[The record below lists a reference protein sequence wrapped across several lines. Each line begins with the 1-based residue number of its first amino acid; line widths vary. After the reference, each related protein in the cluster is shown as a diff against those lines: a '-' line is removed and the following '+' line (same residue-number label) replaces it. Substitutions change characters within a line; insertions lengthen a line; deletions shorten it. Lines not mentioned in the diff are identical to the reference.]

1 MLNNLIKKEKEKERL
16 YELVLNLTGVDVKE
30 NTRKQKVAYSRIV
43 FAQILI
49 ENNHSHGDIAEFLGR
64 HRTVIY
70 HYLKTFNTIYHQSE
84 FAKNVYDEVFEKF
97 YNGSTVN
104 PLTDS
109 REEILENE
117 LIKLK
122 IENKKLTNELKD
134 VKVEH
139 NEDIDVERFMET
151 FKAITLN
158 VKKGREY
165 LLSKKIYNTINTVNS
180 SLVY

>member
-16 YELVLNLTGVDVKE
+16 YNLVLSVVGVDVKE
-30 NTRKQKVAYSRIV
+30 DNRKRKIVYSRIV

-49 ENNHSHGDIAEFLGR
+49 DNSHDPESIAIFLGR
-64 HRTVIY
+64 HRTNIY
-70 HYLKTFNTIYHQSE
+70 HYLKIFPTIYSQSD

-122 IENKKLTNELKD
+122 IENKKLTNELKG
-134 VKVEH
+134 VKVEQ
-139 NEDIDVERFMET
+139 NKDIDVERFLET
-151 FKAITLN
+151 FKAISLN
-158 VKKGREY
+158 VKKGREE
-165 LLSKKIYNTINTVNS
+165 LMASKIYNTINTVNS